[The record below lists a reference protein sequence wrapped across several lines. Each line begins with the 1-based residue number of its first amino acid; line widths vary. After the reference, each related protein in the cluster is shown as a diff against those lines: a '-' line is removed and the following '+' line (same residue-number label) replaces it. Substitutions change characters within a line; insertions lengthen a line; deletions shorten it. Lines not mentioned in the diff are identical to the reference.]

1 MVIETI
7 QVTSDLIE
15 KGVELLQQDC
25 LPLLKNGSRLT
36 PQERSITI
44 IWPQC
49 LENIHHSKFKP
60 INWFGTKL
68 ISPKP
73 QNVLVIYLH
82 SAHQGQLAVAIV
94 LQHFRQLRGCTQQR
108 LKASFWGVYTPKTKE
123 PHRLTI
129 LYSGNCKINLMT
141 KMVVEF
147 AWSTF
152 CNQFL
157 LTPHHLL
164 YLEPAHPW
172 EDFAGS
178 WLKGFTGI
186 FLTSTACLSL

>member
-1 MVIETI
+1 MKSWTWAGVWASLVPGPSPPPVFDRLQYAKLVQVIKNWRRESVVWAEVVMVIETI

-36 PQERSITI
+36 PRERSITI

-129 LYSGNCKINLMT
+129 LL
-141 KMVVEF
+141 
-147 AWSTF
+147 
-152 CNQFL
+152 
-157 LTPHHLL
+157 
-164 YLEPAHPW
+164 
-172 EDFAGS
+172 
-178 WLKGFTGI
+178 
-186 FLTSTACLSL
+186 